1 MAVSTTGAAS
11 TTSTYTLPSNIKTTA
26 QAKKE
31 AQEAILNGNGG
42 EMGQSAFLTL
52 FTTQLQNQNPLDPM
66 DNEAFVSQLAQFSQL
81 EQTTKMS
88 DSLKAMA
95 TAQTTDRMT
104 TAASLIGKKV
114 AIPDGQ
120 AILANSTAIDG
131 TVALTSDVDSIT
143 LKVFAAD
150 GTLVRTG
157 QIAAQKKGDFNFSWD
172 GMDASGNQ
180 AADGKYRI
188 EATVTRYG
196 KQSTEA
202 VTTQA
207 TVQSVN
213 IDATTGDLQLDVG
226 QKTIM
231 SLSEVKRIAL

>member
-1 MAVSTTGAAS
+1 MATTTTGAA
-11 TTSTYTLPSNIKTTA
+11 TTTANYTVPSNIKTTA
-26 QAKKE
+26 QAKIDAE
-31 AQEAILNGNGG
+31 NAVLNGDGG
-42 EMGQSAFLTL
+42 AMGQTAFLTL
-52 FTTQLQNQNPLDPM
+52 FTAQLRSQNPLDPM
-66 DNEAFVSQLAQFSQL
+66 DNTAFVSQLAQFSQL
-81 EQTTKMS
+81 EATTKMS
-88 DSLKAMA
+88 DSLSTMAKASN
-95 TAQTTDRMT
+95 TDRMT

-120 AILANSTAIDG
+120 AILANSAAIDG
-131 TVALTSDVDSIT
+131 TVALTADTDSIT

-157 QIAAQKKGDFNFSWD
+157 QIGAQKKGDFNFVWD
-172 GMDASGNQ
+172 GMDSTGAQ
-180 AADGKYRI
+180 VADGKYRI
-188 EATVTRYG
+188 EATVSRYG
-196 KQSTEA
+196 KQTKEA

-231 SLSEVKRIAL
+231 SLSQVKRIAI

>member
-1 MAVSTTGAAS
+1 MSLAS
-11 TTSTYTLPSNIKTTA
+11 TLDTTFASMPSNIKTTT

-31 AQEAILNGNGG
+31 EQEAILNGDGG
-42 EMGQSAFLTL
+42 AMGQTAFLTL
-52 FTTQLQNQNPLDPM
+52 FTAQLKSQNPLDPM
-66 DNEAFVSQLAQFSQL
+66 DNTAFVSQLAQFSQL
-81 EQTTKMS
+81 EATTKMS
-88 DSLKAMA
+88 DSLSAMA
-95 TAQTTDRMT
+95 KASTTDRMT

-120 AILANSTAIDG
+120 AILVNSAAVDG
-131 TVALTSDVDSIT
+131 TVALTADTDSIT

-157 QIAAQKKGDFNFSWD
+157 QIGAQKKGDFNFAWD
-172 GMDASGNQ
+172 GMDSTGAQ
-180 AADGKYRI
+180 VADGKYRI
-188 EATVTRYG
+188 EATVSRYG
-196 KQSTEA
+196 KQTKEA

-231 SLSEVKRIAL
+231 SLSQVKRIAL

>member
-1 MAVSTTGAAS
+1 MAISSTLDTTLAS
-11 TTSTYTLPSNIKTTA
+11 MPSNIKTTA

-31 AQEAILNGNGG
+31 EQEAILNGDGG
-42 EMGQSAFLTL
+42 AMGQTAFLTL
-52 FTTQLQNQNPLDPM
+52 FTAQLKSQNPLDPM
-66 DNEAFVSQLAQFSQL
+66 DNTAFVSQLAQFSQL
-81 EQTTKMS
+81 EATTKMS
-88 DSLKAMA
+88 DSLTTMAKASN
-95 TAQTTDRMT
+95 TDRMT

-120 AILANSTAIDG
+120 AILANGAAVDG
-131 TVALTSDVDSIT
+131 TVALAADTDSIT

-157 QIAAQKKGDFNFSWD
+157 QIGAQKKGDFNFNWD
-172 GMDASGNQ
+172 GMDSTGAQ
-180 AADGKYRI
+180 VADGKYRI
-188 EATVTRYG
+188 EATVSRYG
-196 KQSTEA
+196 KQTKEA

-207 TVQSVN
+207 IVQSVK

-231 SLSEVKRIAL
+231 SLSTVKRIAI

>member
-1 MAVSTTGAAS
+1 MATTTTGAA
-11 TTSTYTLPSNIKTTA
+11 TTTANYTVPSNIKTTA
-26 QAKKE
+26 QAKIDAE
-31 AQEAILNGNGG
+31 NAVLNGDGG
-42 EMGQSAFLTL
+42 AMGQTAFLTL
-52 FTTQLQNQNPLDPM
+52 FTAQLRSQNPLDPM
-66 DNEAFVSQLAQFSQL
+66 DNTAFVSQLAQFSQL
-81 EQTTKMS
+81 EATTKMS
-88 DSLKAMA
+88 DSLSTMAKASN
-95 TAQTTDRMT
+95 TDRMT

-120 AILANSTAIDG
+120 AILANSAAVDG
-131 TVALTSDVDSIT
+131 TVALTADTDSIT

-157 QIAAQKKGDFNFSWD
+157 QIGAQKKGDFNFVWD
-172 GMDASGNQ
+172 GMDSTGAQ
-180 AADGKYRI
+180 VADGKYRI
-188 EATVTRYG
+188 EATVSRYG
-196 KQSTEA
+196 KQTKEA

-231 SLSEVKRIAL
+231 SLSQVKRIAI

>member
-1 MAVSTTGAAS
+1 
-11 TTSTYTLPSNIKTTA
+11 
-26 QAKKE
+26 
-31 AQEAILNGNGG
+31 
-42 EMGQSAFLTL
+42 
-52 FTTQLQNQNPLDPM
+52 M
-66 DNEAFVSQLAQFSQL
+66 DNTAFVSQLAQFSQL
-81 EQTTKMS
+81 EATTKMS
-88 DSLKAMA
+88 DSLSAMA
-95 TAQTTDRMT
+95 KASTTDRMT

-120 AILANSTAIDG
+120 AILANSAAVDG
-131 TVALTSDVDSIT
+131 TVALTADTDSIV

-157 QIAAQKKGDFNFSWD
+157 QIAAQKKGDFNFTWD
-172 GMDASGNQ
+172 GMDSTGAKV
-180 AADGKYRI
+180 ADGKYRI
-188 EATVTRYG
+188 EATVSRYG
-196 KQSTEA
+196 KQTKEA

-231 SLSEVKRIAL
+231 SLSAVKRIAI

>member
-1 MAVSTTGAAS
+1 MAIAS
-11 TTSTYTLPSNIKTTA
+11 TTDTTYASLPSNIKTLS

-31 AQEAILNGNGG
+31 EQDAILNGDGG
-42 EMGQSAFLTL
+42 AMGQTAFLTL
-52 FTTQLQNQNPLDPM
+52 FTAQLRNQNPLDPM
-66 DNEAFVSQLAQFSQL
+66 DNTAFVSQLAQFSQL
-81 EQTTKMS
+81 EATTKMS
-88 DSLKAMA
+88 DSLTTMAKASN
-95 TAQTTDRMT
+95 TDRMT

-120 AILANSTAIDG
+120 AILANSAAIDG
-131 TVALTSDVDSIT
+131 TVALTADADSIV

-157 QIAAQKKGDFNFSWD
+157 QIAAQKKGDFNFVWD
-172 GMDASGNQ
+172 GMDSTGAKVV
-180 AADGKYRI
+180 DGKYRI
-188 EATVTRYG
+188 EATVSRYG
-196 KQSTEA
+196 KQTKEA

-231 SLSEVKRIAL
+231 SLSQVKRIAL